1 MILKNSQKKQTPLM
15 KQYYNIKKEYLDSIL
30 LFRMGDFYEA
40 FNSDAEQLSKI
51 LGITLTKRSNGA
63 ASEVPLAGFPYHSLE
78 NYLIKLSNA
87 GIKIA
92 ICEQVEDA
100 KDSIGIVKRE
110 VVDVITPGTSILFNS
125 TEKKNNFLGCIHNK
139 KDIYGLSLI
148 DISTGEF
155 LIVEGSETQIMET
168 YLKFNPSEV
177 ILSNKNKISQT
188 SWLNKINPFKSIMDN
203 WIFDYELSYNALIDH
218 FKISSLKSFGCDS
231 MDIGIISAGVIIR
244 YLTNNNFNE
253 IKHITK
259 LTPYTIQDKMVL
271 DDFTIKNLE
280 LFNTTS
286 AKEFGS
292 FFSIIDKTITSG
304 GSRLLRQKINS
315 PSLNLKFIESKLN
328 LVESFLE
335 NENYANEM
343 RMILK
348 KSADLERILGKL
360 AKKKTN
366 PIDLL
371 SLSTTL
377 SNVEILKTN
386 LLASNSKFQKLIS
399 EKFIDTSIIEKKIQ
413 SNISENSSANII
425 NGDVI
430 LDGVDSEL
438 DELRKISNSSKQT
451 LLKIEN
457 RERQS
462 TQINSLKIR
471 YNKVFGYYI
480 EISKAH
486 KNKILPKN
494 YIRKQTLINAERYVT
509 QELKDYEEKILSSDQ
524 RIIEIEKKIFEEV
537 SNFILENSSIIQ
549 INSQIINDL
558 DVYLC
563 FALISKQNNYVKPT
577 FVNDTIINIKDSR
590 HPVIEKIISNDEK
603 FISNDLFLS
612 SNESQIHIITGPN
625 MAGKSTF
632 LRQIGLIV
640 IMAQIGCYVPVSYAN
655 IGIVDKLFTRVGAN
669 DNLIEGESTFMV
681 EMIEAANILNNA
693 TEKSLILFDEIGRGT
708 STYDGV
714 SIAWSIVEYLHNN
727 KNFQSRTIF
736 ATHYHELT
744 ELESK
749 LDRVFNFN
757 ISVKEIEKKII
768 FLRKINKGSSDR
780 SYGINVAQM
789 AGIPSEI
796 VDRSYQILN
805 KLIEKNSLNINHV
818 QNKTNKLS
826 KKNTIIEDK
835 VLSELKKINPDK
847 LSPIEAL
854 KFIYNIKKNI
864 E

>member
-1 MILKNSQKKQTPLM
+1 M
-15 KQYYNIKKEYLDSIL
+15 
-30 LFRMGDFYEA
+30 
-40 FNSDAEQLSKI
+40 
-51 LGITLTKRSNGA
+51 
-63 ASEVPLAGFPYHSLE
+63 
-78 NYLIKLSNA
+78 
-87 GIKIA
+87 
-92 ICEQVEDA
+92 
-100 KDSIGIVKRE
+100 
-110 VVDVITPGTSILFNS
+110 
-125 TEKKNNFLGCIHNK
+125 
-139 KDIYGLSLI
+139 
-148 DISTGEF
+148 
-155 LIVEGSETQIMET
+155 
-168 YLKFNPSEV
+168 
-177 ILSNKNKISQT
+177 
-188 SWLNKINPFKSIMDN
+188 
-203 WIFDYELSYNALIDH
+203 
-218 FKISSLKSFGCDS
+218 
-231 MDIGIISAGVIIR
+231 
-244 YLTNNNFNE
+244 
-253 IKHITK
+253 
-259 LTPYTIQDKMVL
+259 
-271 DDFTIKNLE
+271 
-280 LFNTTS
+280 
-286 AKEFGS
+286 
-292 FFSIIDKTITSG
+292 
-304 GSRLLRQKINS
+304 
-315 PSLNLKFIESKLN
+315 
-328 LVESFLE
+328 
-335 NENYANEM
+335 
-343 RMILK
+343 
-348 KSADLERILGKL
+348 
-360 AKKKTN
+360 
-366 PIDLL
+366 
-371 SLSTTL
+371 
-377 SNVEILKTN
+377 
-386 LLASNSKFQKLIS
+386 
-399 EKFIDTSIIEKKIQ
+399 
-413 SNISENSSANII
+413 
-425 NGDVI
+425 
-430 LDGVDSEL
+430 
-438 DELRKISNSSKQT
+438 RKISNSSKET
-451 LLKIEN
+451 LLKIED

-509 QELKDYEEKILSSDQ
+509 KELKDYEEKILSSDQ
-524 RIIEIEKKIFEEV
+524 RIVEIEKKIFEEV

-549 INSQIINDL
+549 INSHIINDL

-577 FVNDTIINIKDSR
+577 FVNDTIIKIKDSR

-640 IMAQIGCYVPVSYAN
+640 IMAQIGCYVPVSYAK

-757 ISVKEIEKKII
+757 ISVKEIEEQII
-768 FLRKINKGSSDR
+768 FLRKINQGSSDK

-805 KLIEKNSLNINHV
+805 KLIEKNSFNINLV
-818 QNKTNKLS
+818 QNKTNKLR
-826 KKNTIIEDK
+826 KKNTIIENK